1 MNYRT
6 DLAVELDEML
16 AGEGKIK
23 DAGVRCDAGGDDGVT
38 TAGTVGDTG
47 TRCGGAGNI
56 TGYIR
61 KQSQIDEDI
70 SVIDI
75 EITDEEG
82 ERAFGKPRGRYVTLE
97 VQGILDQKDRIK
109 ERAAAALADVLGKF
123 IKHDYYLK
131 VLVVGLGN
139 EKVTP
144 DSLGPHT
151 VDKVKITS
159 HLFKIFECDGDFD
172 YSNVCGFNP
181 SVTGI
186 TGLETADLIDRVVSL
201 AKPDAVLA
209 IDALAAKDIRRL
221 STTIQV
227 CDTGIM
233 PGAGMGN
240 HRKEISGKT
249 VGCPVICIG
258 VPTVIDARTLIL
270 DAAQALAAPG
280 PEPAQNQDPGPEP
293 AQALDQGPA
302 PARSAAPSSGLTQS
316 PSSDAPQTQGPTQDQ
331 GPGSSLIQSPSSG
344 LTQSKS
350 SARSRDLL
358 AEYLEEGCFDMIVTS
373 TDIDEIIKDF
383 ADIISNAIN
392 ITLHP
397 GIYSKVK

>member
-16 AGEGKIK
+16 TGEGKRK
-23 DAGVRCDAGGDDGVT
+23 AAGVRCDADSADDAT
-38 TAGTVGDTG
+38 TAADRPVGGTGA
-47 TRCGGAGNI
+47 RCGGAGNV

-61 KQSQIDEDI
+61 KQAQIDEDI

-82 ERAFGKPRGRYVTLE
+82 ERAFGKPKGRYVTLD
-97 VQGILDQKDRIK
+97 VQGVLDQKDRIK
-109 ERAAAALADVLGKF
+109 ERATAALADVLGKF

-186 TGLETADLIDRVVSL
+186 TGLETAELIDRVVSM

-240 HRKEISGKT
+240 HRKEISAKT

-270 DAAQALAAPG
+270 DAGKALAESASGPG
-280 PEPAQNQDPGPEP
+280 P
-293 AQALDQGPA
+293 
-302 PARSAAPSSGLTQS
+302 AAAG
-316 PSSDAPQTQGPTQDQ
+316 
-331 GPGSSLIQSPSSG
+331 
-344 LTQSKS
+344 
-350 SARSRDLL
+350 SRDPLT
-358 AEYLEEGCFDMIVTS
+358 AYLEEGCFDMIVTS

-383 ADIISNAIN
+383 ADIIANAIN

>member
-6 DLAVELDEML
+6 DLAVELEEML
-16 AGEGKIK
+16 WAAGGKGSGIGGGDVDAGEEKS
-23 DAGVRCDAGGDDGVT
+23 APAR
-38 TAGTVGDTG
+38 
-47 TRCGGAGNI
+47 NI
-56 TGYIR
+56 TGYIK

-75 EITDEEG
+75 KITDEAG
-82 ERAFGKPRGRYVTLE
+82 ARAFGKPRGRYVTLE
-97 VQGILDQKDRIK
+97 IQGLADKKNGIK
-109 ERAAAALADVLGKF
+109 ERAAAALADELAKF
-123 IKHDYYLK
+123 VKHDYCLK

-159 HLFKIFECDGDFD
+159 HLFKIFGCEGDFD

-181 SVTGI
+181 SVTGV
-186 TGLETADLIDRVVSL
+186 TGLETADLIQQVVSM
-201 AKPDAVLA
+201 ARPDAVLA

-221 STTIQV
+221 STTIQI

-240 HRKEISGKT
+240 RRREISEKT
-249 VGCPVICIG
+249 VGCPVISIG
-258 VPTVIDARTLIL
+258 VPTVIDSRTLIL
-270 DAAQALAAPG
+270 EAAENLEDWRGAPG
-280 PEPAQNQDPGPEP
+280 GPT
-293 AQALDQGPA
+293 GNS
-302 PARSAAPSSGLTQS
+302 RSAA
-316 PSSDAPQTQGPTQDQ
+316 
-331 GPGSSLIQSPSSG
+331 
-344 LTQSKS
+344 
-350 SARSRDLL
+350 SARSGRPSSPAGSRQPEGTAQSGAL
-358 AEYLEEGCFDMIVTS
+358 EKYLESRDFDMIVTS

>member
-6 DLAVELDEML
+6 DLAVELEEML
-16 AGEGKIK
+16 WAAGGKGSGVGGGDVEVGDIDAGEGES
-23 DAGVRCDAGGDDGVT
+23 APAR
-38 TAGTVGDTG
+38 
-47 TRCGGAGNI
+47 NI
-56 TGYIR
+56 TGYIK

-75 EITDEEG
+75 EITEEAG
-82 ERAFGKPRGRYVTLE
+82 EKALGKPRGRYVTLE
-97 VQGILDQKDRIK
+97 IQGLADKKNGIK
-109 ERAAAALADVLGKF
+109 ERAAAALAEELAKF
-123 IKHDYYLK
+123 VKHDYCLK

-159 HLFKIFECDGDFD
+159 HLFKIFGCVGDFD

-181 SVTGI
+181 SVTGV
-186 TGLETADLIDRVVSL
+186 TGLETADLIQQVVSL
-201 AKPDAVLA
+201 ARPDAVLA

-221 STTIQV
+221 STTIQI

-240 HRKEISGKT
+240 RRKEISERT
-249 VGCPVICIG
+249 IGCPVISVG
-258 VPTVIDARTLIL
+258 VPTVIDARTLVL
-270 DAAQALAAPG
+270 DAAAGLGEDAGNAPRDFAEQNEASQHAAAPHAAG
-280 PEPAQNQDPGPEP
+280 QGAVNLK
-293 AQALDQGPA
+293 QAVT
-302 PARSAAPSSGLTQS
+302 ARKK
-316 PSSDAPQTQGPTQDQ
+316 
-331 GPGSSLIQSPSSG
+331 I
-344 LTQSKS
+344 
-350 SARSRDLL
+350 
-358 AEYLEEGCFDMIVTS
+358 ENYLEEACFDLIVTS

>member
-6 DLAVELDEML
+6 DLAVELEEML
-16 AGEGKIK
+16 WAAGGKGSGVGGGDVEVGDIDAGEGES
-23 DAGVRCDAGGDDGVT
+23 APAR
-38 TAGTVGDTG
+38 
-47 TRCGGAGNI
+47 NI
-56 TGYIR
+56 TGYIK

-70 SVIDI
+70 SVINI
-75 EITDEEG
+75 EITEEAG
-82 ERAFGKPRGRYVTLE
+82 EKALGKPRGRYVTLE
-97 VQGILDQKDRIK
+97 IQGLADKKNGIK
-109 ERAAAALADVLGKF
+109 ERAAAALAEELAKF
-123 IKHDYYLK
+123 VKHDYCLK

-159 HLFKIFECDGDFD
+159 HLFKIFGCVGDFD

-181 SVTGI
+181 SVTGV
-186 TGLETADLIDRVVSL
+186 TGLETADLIQQVVSL
-201 AKPDAVLA
+201 ARPDAVLA

-221 STTIQV
+221 STTIQI

-240 HRKEISGKT
+240 RRREISEKT
-249 VGCPVICIG
+249 VGCPVISIG
-258 VPTVIDARTLIL
+258 VPTVIDSRTLIL
-270 DAAQALAAPG
+270 EAAENLKDWRGAPG
-280 PEPAQNQDPGPEP
+280 CPAENS
-293 AQALDQGPA
+293 
-302 PARSAAPSSGLTQS
+302 RSAA
-316 PSSDAPQTQGPTQDQ
+316 
-331 GPGSSLIQSPSSG
+331 
-344 LTQSKS
+344 
-350 SARSRDLL
+350 SARSGRPSSPDGSRQPEGAAQNDRSECPDGSRQPEGPVQSGTL
-358 AEYLEEGCFDMIVTS
+358 EKYLESRDFDMIVTS